1 MATLDNLQQLLS
13 EQLGKRKVDII
24 SGAATISSKDYYC
37 IHFLADTVVSAITI
51 TNDSGIAAD
60 STPADLA
67 RTYTAG
73 TTLFLNVTAIT
84 TSSGLAIAYY
94 ELNDR

>member
-1 MATLDNLQQLLS
+1 MSIDNVQQLLS
-13 EQLGKRKVDII
+13 EQLGKRTVDII
-24 SGAATISSKDYYC
+24 NGAETITSKDYYA
-37 IHFLADTVVSAITI
+37 IHFLADTVVSAMTI
-51 TNDSGIAAD
+51 GNDSGIAGD
-60 STPADLA
+60 STPAALH

-94 ELNDR
+94 ELNNR